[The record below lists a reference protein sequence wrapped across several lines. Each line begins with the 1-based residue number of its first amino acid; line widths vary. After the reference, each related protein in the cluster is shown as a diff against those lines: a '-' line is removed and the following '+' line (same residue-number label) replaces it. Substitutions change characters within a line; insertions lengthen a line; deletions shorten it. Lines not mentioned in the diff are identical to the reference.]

1 MNNDSVSL
9 SNLISECCNAFTINN
24 GNVIYCTNCNKELHK
39 IENEDVT
46 IGVSYNPNPEIVSTI
61 NVSSSFIQTAKR
73 LAKDETCMLT
83 EKLCCKCK
91 NKCRFLRDNSGKPVY
106 VCSNCR
112 EVQNEI

>member
-1 MNNDSVSL
+1 MD
-9 SNLISECCNAFTINN
+9 NLISDCCNAFTINN
-24 GNVIYCTNCNKELHK
+24 GNIIYCTNCNSILHT
-39 IENEDVT
+39 IEDEDVI
-46 IGVSYNPNPEIVSTI
+46 IGVTYSQDAEIVSTI

-83 EKLCCKCK
+83 EKLCSKCH

-112 EVQNEI
+112 EVQID